1 MNEKVLL
8 AYNTFAD
15 SEAIV
20 WLHCKSPRA
29 KFLQASSFH
38 GIVSDVSHLTFL
50 IVHRGVIG
58 IKVNNLVAI
67 VGARTGLLAL
77 IYDIF
82 FSPGL
87 ATVLNPDY
95 TMMGEDDT
103 RQKDVYLSR
112 SSLGR
117 F

>member
-1 MNEKVLL
+1 MNEKVVL
-8 AYNTFAD
+8 AYNTLAD

-20 WLHCKSPRA
+20 RFHCKSPRA
-29 KFLQASSFH
+29 KLFKLLAFMVV
-38 GIVSDVSHLTFL
+38 VSDVSHLTFP

-82 FSPGL
+82 FISW
-87 ATVLNPDY
+87 
-95 TMMGEDDT
+95 T
-103 RQKDVYLSR
+103 RDCLEP
-112 SSLGR
+112 
-117 F
+117 